1 MPCELVDYG
10 YKIVNQEN
18 RHYPEG
24 LISALYNLQEETIYD
39 FILVNNRNERSC
51 AKEHISTLSHNDVVI
66 FDRGYFSYELLYY
79 CADKGVHPV
88 FRIQSGNVNGNIA
101 DFLSSN
107 ATDKIINYYPSASV
121 ISELKKKRI

>member
-1 MPCELVDYG
+1 MAWAQGFGVDSSKINLPCELVDYG
-10 YKIVNQEN
+10 YKIVNQKN

-79 CADKGVHPV
+79 CADKEMILKTRENLLTYCHLDTLAMV
-88 FRIQSGNVNGNIA
+88 
-101 DFLSSN
+101 
-107 ATDKIINYYPSASV
+107 KILEV
-121 ISELKKKRI
+121 LQKV